1 LLLTKAIYGLVQ
13 AARQWW
19 KKFKEVLLSLGYHA
33 SRADPCLFINRDI
46 NDPQRRSYLI
56 IYVDDGGIFSTAD
69 EIKEIIEALSKT
81 FVVKDLGKMETFVGC
96 QIIENEQRNTIWLHQ
111 PKLIK
116 HLKEQFGELV
126 ANLKPVKTPA
136 APRTNI
142 SRPEKGDTLISAA
155 DQSKFRSGV
164 GMLLYL
170 VKHSRLDIANA
181 VRELSKVAD
190 GANHAHWKA
199 LLRTIKYVICT
210 ENLALRLKPNTLT
223 QGAQFHLSGISDS
236 DYAGDK
242 QTRTS
247 VFGYVIYFC
256 GAPIAWKSKAGKSV
270 TLSSTEAEYFALSEV
285 TKEIMF
291 VKQVLETMGINLVLP
306 ILVKVDNVGAIYLSN
321 NYSLSQ
327 RTKHIDIRRH
337 FVREFV
343 QDGILKTIFVP
354 TDENESDI
362 STKNTQ
368 DDTFLR
374 HRDKNMDDITLVLKK
389 KHTI

>member
-1 LLLTKAIYGLVQ
+1 
-13 AARQWW
+13 
-19 KKFKEVLLSLGYHA
+19 
-33 SRADPCLFINRDI
+33 
-46 NDPQRRSYLI
+46 
-56 IYVDDGGIFSTAD
+56 
-69 EIKEIIEALSKT
+69 
-81 FVVKDLGKMETFVGC
+81 M
-96 QIIENEQRNTIWLHQ
+96 
-111 PKLIK
+111 
-116 HLKEQFGELV
+116 V

-155 DQSKFRSGV
+155 DQSKFRSGA

-181 VRELSKVAD
+181 VRELSKVED

-210 ENLALRLKPNTLT
+210 EKLALRLKPNTLT

-270 TLSSTEAEYFALSEV
+270 TLSSTEAEYFALSEG
-285 TKEIMF
+285 TK
-291 VKQVLETMGINLVLP
+291 KSCL
-306 ILVKVDNVGAIYLSN
+306 
-321 NYSLSQ
+321 
-327 RTKHIDIRRH
+327 
-337 FVREFV
+337 
-343 QDGILKTIFVP
+343 
-354 TDENESDI
+354 
-362 STKNTQ
+362 
-368 DDTFLR
+368 
-374 HRDKNMDDITLVLKK
+374 LKK
-389 KHTI
+389 Y